1 MHRDHYPAEAIP
13 DFESLERALTGAGAL
28 IGAAQAHGML
38 CGMLCAQA
46 EIDEDAWLEQVLG
59 RIPDPEEADC
69 PGMLR
74 RLHRATMA
82 ELADHELAFQP
93 LLPPDERVLPERVA
107 ALREWCEGFLFGF
120 GALARGEMEAQPEA
134 TRELVRDLAELA
146 RLADEP
152 APGGEDDEVAYAE
165 LVEYVKVGALTART
179 ERLMTVCGRARG
191 SRVH

>member
-1 MHRDHYPAEAIP
+1 MHRDHNAAEAIP
-13 DFESLERALTGAGAL
+13 DFESLELALARAGAL

-59 RIPDPEEADC
+59 RIPDPAEGDC

-74 RLHRATMA
+74 RLHRATVT
-82 ELADHELAFQP
+82 ELAADDLAFQP
-93 LLPPDERVLPERVA
+93 LLPADERALPERVS
-107 ALREWCEGFLFGF
+107 ALRAWCEGFLFGF
-120 GALARGEMEAQPEA
+120 GALARGQMEAQPEA
-134 TRELVRDLAELA
+134 TRELVRDLGELT

-152 APGGEDDEVAYAE
+152 PPGGEDDEVAYTE

-179 ERLMTVCGRARG
+179 ERLMVDTGRDPG